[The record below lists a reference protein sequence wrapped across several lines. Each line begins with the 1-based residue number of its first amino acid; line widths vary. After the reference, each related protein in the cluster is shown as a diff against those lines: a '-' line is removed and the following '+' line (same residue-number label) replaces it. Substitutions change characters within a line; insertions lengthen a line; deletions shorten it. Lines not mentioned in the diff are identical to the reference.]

1 MSCSL
6 PADNNVKHFGIWMQA
21 IRVQLDPKKERMAL
35 PLFLTELKALTLAE
49 ITHIQGFMQLVMKP
63 RNGMPWSAEDRAAI
77 LAHLKHLGKSLPL
90 LAIFTLPG
98 GGLLL
103 PLLPWFLE
111 RRKKGS
117 KLPITSA
124 SAAGPAN
131 PSTEATQ
138 QPVQ

>member
-1 MSCSL
+1 MTL
-6 PADNNVKHFGIWMQA
+6 PS
-21 IRVQLDPKKERMAL
+21 
-35 PLFLTELKALTLAE
+35 FLAKFKALTWVE
-49 ITHIQGFMQLVMKP
+49 ITHVQGLMQLLMKP
-63 RNGMPWSAEDRAAI
+63 RNGMPWSREDKAAI
-77 LAHLKHLGKSLPL
+77 LSHLKHMGKSLPL
-90 LAIFTLPG
+90 LAFFTLPG
-98 GGLLL
+98 GVLLL

-111 RRKKGS
+111 RRKKES